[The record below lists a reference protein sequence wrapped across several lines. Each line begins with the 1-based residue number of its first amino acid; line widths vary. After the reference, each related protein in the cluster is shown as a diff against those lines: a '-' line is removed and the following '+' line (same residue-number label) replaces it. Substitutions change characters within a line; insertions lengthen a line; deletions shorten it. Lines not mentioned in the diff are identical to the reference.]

1 VLYSTHNLYEA
12 NDIGT
17 NLILIKD
24 GTIALAEK
32 ISNIKQREYRVG
44 IRTSTSTDIS
54 KIVDAKRVEQGYY
67 VLSVS
72 SPEEAGRILKK
83 LIENGV
89 LVTEMR
95 QLENPLQELFETA

>member
-1 VLYSTHNLYEA
+1 M
-12 NDIGT
+12 
-17 NLILIKD
+17 IKD

-32 ISNIKQREYRVG
+32 ISNIKLREYRVG
-44 IRTSTSTDIS
+44 IRTSTDIS

-72 SPEEAGRILKK
+72 SPEEAGRILTK
-83 LIENGV
+83 LIESGV

>member
-1 VLYSTHNLYEA
+1 MYLYSTHNLYEA

-17 NLILIKD
+17 DLILIKN

-32 ISNIKQREYRVG
+32 IANIKLREYRIG
-44 IRTSTSTDIS
+44 IRTSTDIS
-54 KIVDAKRVEQGYY
+54 KIVDAKKGEQGYY
-67 VLSVS
+67 VMSVS
-72 SPEEAGRILKK
+72 SPEEAGQVLKT
-83 LIENGV
+83 LIEHGV

>member
-17 NLILIKD
+17 DLILIKN

-32 ISNIKQREYRVG
+32 ISNIKLKEYRVG
-44 IRTSTSTDIS
+44 IRASTDIS
-54 KIVDAKRVEQGYY
+54 KIVDAERGEQGYY

-72 SPEEAGRILKK
+72 SPEEAGHILKM

>member
-1 VLYSTHNLYEA
+1 MDLYSTHNLYEA

-17 NLILIKD
+17 DLILVKN

-32 ISNIKQREYRVG
+32 ISNIKLREYRIG
-44 IRTSTSTDIS
+44 IRASTDIS
-54 KIVDAKRVEQGYY
+54 RIVDAKRGEQGYY